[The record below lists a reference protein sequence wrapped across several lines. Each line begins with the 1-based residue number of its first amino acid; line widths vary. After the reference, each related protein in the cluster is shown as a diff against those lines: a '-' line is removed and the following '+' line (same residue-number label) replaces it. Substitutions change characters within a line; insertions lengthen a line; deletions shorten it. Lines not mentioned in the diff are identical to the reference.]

1 MSNEQNAPVGSTSD
15 GKAAAPPKDWLRGNL
30 TADPRLNKTNDG
42 TPVVNFRIAVNHGQG
57 EEKTT
62 TFHNVS
68 AFGKEAEAAAATL
81 KKGDHVRAVGRL
93 ADDSYEKDGVTHE
106 AQKLNSDTV
115 QRGTYRK
122 ENREWSWETV
132 FKRDPYKPKE
142 ADKSQESAG
151 QEAGSEQEEEQDL
164 GR

>member
-1 MSNEQNAPVGSTSD
+1 MSNEQNAPAGGTSA
-15 GKAAAPPKDWLRGNL
+15 GKTESQPKDWLRGNL

-42 TPVVNFRIAVNHGQG
+42 TSVVNFRIAVNHGQG

-68 AFGKEAEAAAATL
+68 AFGKEAGAAAATL

-115 QRGTYRK
+115 QRGTYNK
-122 ENREWSWETV
+122 DNREWSWETV

-142 ADKSQESAG
+142 ANKPQEHPA
-151 QEAGSEQEEEQDL
+151 QEADSEQEEEQDL

>member
-1 MSNEQNAPVGSTSD
+1 MSNEQNAPAGSTSE
-15 GKAAAPPKDWLRGNL
+15 GKTAAPPKDWLRGNL

-115 QRGTYRK
+115 QRGTYNK
-122 ENREWSWETV
+122 DSREWSWETV

-142 ADKSQESAG
+142 VDKSQESAG

>member
-1 MSNEQNAPVGSTSD
+1 MSNEQNAPAGGTPA
-15 GKAAAPPKDWLRGNL
+15 GKTEAQPKDWLRGNL
-30 TADPRLNKTNDG
+30 TADPRLNKTRDG

-115 QRGTYRK
+115 QRGTYDKDKK
-122 ENREWSWETV
+122 EWNWETV
-132 FKRDPYKPKE
+132 FKREPYKAKDAE
-142 ADKSQESAG
+142 KSQESPA
-151 QEAGSEQEEEQDL
+151 QEASSEQEDEQDL

>member
-15 GKAAAPPKDWLRGNL
+15 GKTAAPPKDWLRGNL

-68 AFGKEAEAAAATL
+68 AFGKEAAAAAATL

-115 QRGTYRK
+115 QRGTYNK
-122 ENREWSWETV
+122 DSREWSWETV

-142 ADKSQESAG
+142 VDKSQESAG

>member
-1 MSNEQNAPVGSTSD
+1 MSNENSAPAGGTPA
-15 GKAAAPPKDWLRGNL
+15 GKTETKPKDWLRGNL
-30 TADPRLNKTNDG
+30 TADPRLNKTHDG

-57 EEKTT
+57 EEQTT

-93 ADDSYEKDGVTHE
+93 ADDSYVKDGVTHE
-106 AQKLNSDTV
+106 AQKLNTDTV
-115 QRGTYRK
+115 QRGSYDK
-122 ENREWSWETV
+122 DKREWNWETV
-132 FKRDPYKPKE
+132 FKRDPYKPNDAE
-142 ADKSQESAG
+142 KSQETPA
-151 QEAGSEQEEEQDL
+151 QEAGSEQEEEADL

>member
-1 MSNEQNAPVGSTSD
+1 M
-15 GKAAAPPKDWLRGNL
+15 
-30 TADPRLNKTNDG
+30 
-42 TPVVNFRIAVNHGQG
+42 NFRIAVNHGQG

-115 QRGTYRK
+115 QRGTYNK
-122 ENREWSWETV
+122 DNREWSWETV
-132 FKRDPYKPKE
+132 FKRDPYKPK
-142 ADKSQESAG
+142 DTNKSQESPA
-151 QEAGSEQEEEQDL
+151 QEAGSDQEEEQDL